1 MPKKRSKRSLEDVH
15 EEEATAK
22 HSSLFATTTKT
33 FHREAKAAKAQEC
46 QKIVR
51 KIKFLKGSSESK
63 GENSTIEAETPQ
75 MDDKAARRMD
85 NLDEKLRYT
94 KAFSINEIERICLRR
109 VGLQNTDAA
118 ESVPDDQKEDDLSKK
133 YKKDLVDSMLRQ
145 KKLSSAMQSASEKV
159 SAYNIWLSR
168 REEQI
173 RMGGKSKNK
182 NNKSTGQSRGTK
194 RGRDTDFNDHGG
206 NSALFI
212 DSLNG
217 STLTAEEEE
226 YAFGMSYEGDQE
238 IKKKNRPGQRA
249 RKMKAMAIEAKK
261 AGRVWDS
268 NNSWREKKAKPE
280 DKKTKTN
287 EHASGLD
294 KSKKINVAEV
304 ASMGQN
310 WKEEGK
316 AHPSW
321 AAREAQKAKSGISQF
336 AGKKITFD

>member
-22 HSSLFATTTKT
+22 HSSLVATTTKT

-46 QKIVR
+46 QKIIR
-51 KIKFLKGSSESK
+51 KIKSLKGSLESK
-63 GENSTIEAETPQ
+63 RENSTSEAETSQ
-75 MDDKAARRMD
+75 MDDKVARKVD

-94 KAFSINEIERICLRR
+94 KAFSIDEIERICLRR
-109 VGLQNTDAA
+109 VGLQNTDGA
-118 ESVPDDQKEDDLSKK
+118 ESVPDDQKEDDLSKNN
-133 YKKDLVDSMLRQ
+133 KKDLVDSMLRQ

-173 RMGGKSKNK
+173 TMGRKSKNK

-226 YAFGMSYEGDQE
+226 YAFGMSYGDQE

-261 AGRVWDS
+261 SGRVWDS

-280 DKKTKTN
+280 VKKTKTN

-304 ASMGQN
+304 ASMGQS

>member
-22 HSSLFATTTKT
+22 HSSLLATATKT

-63 GENSTIEAETPQ
+63 GENSTIEAETSQ
-75 MDDKAARRMD
+75 MDEKAARRID

-109 VGLQNTDAA
+109 VGLQNTDGA
-118 ESVPDDQKEDDLSKK
+118 ENVPDDQKEDDLSKK
-133 YKKDLVDSMLRQ
+133 YKKDLVASMLRQ

-182 NNKSTGQSRGTK
+182 NNKSTVQSRGTK
-194 RGRDTDFNDHGG
+194 RGRDTGFDDHGG

-226 YAFGMSYEGDQE
+226 YAFGVNYGDQE
-238 IKKKNRPGQRA
+238 VKKKNRPGQRA
-249 RKMKAMAIEAKK
+249 R
-261 AGRVWDS
+261 
-268 NNSWREKKAKPE
+268 
-280 DKKTKTN
+280 
-287 EHASGLD
+287 
-294 KSKKINVAEV
+294 
-304 ASMGQN
+304 
-310 WKEEGK
+310 
-316 AHPSW
+316 
-321 AAREAQKAKSGISQF
+321 
-336 AGKKITFD
+336 